1 MVVLDF
7 LREDYYWCFMFSLNE
22 NCTMQVGVFILLLV
36 IEEDFYNNKCYVI
49 H

>member
-36 IEEDFYNNKCYVI
+36 LEKNLLNKKYYI
-49 H
+49 KY